1 MGTVRTATIDMAA
14 DEYLESYVVPSLER
28 TRDSTEQFMDYA

>member
-1 MGTVRTATIDMAA
+1 MGTAGTATIDTVA
-14 DEYLESYVVPSLER
+14 DEYLESYVVCSLDR